1 MAVLSNSARTDA
13 NTANTAG
20 AHSEP
25 DQYGLMNT
33 VYAQAAI
40 QQGQETWSSP
50 SSDLT

>member
-1 MAVLSNSARTDA
+1 MAMLSNSARTG
-13 NTANTAG
+13 ANTAG